1 LRGDKRFVFDRY
13 LIDVYVEVVNAT
25 ASREVFDE
33 KLQQNG
39 QLDQRAYQL
48 VLPSIGVH
56 IEW

>member
-1 LRGDKRFVFDRY
+1 VFDRY